1 MRFTQSGLTM
11 TNIKLATMLQTT
23 ANSSWLDWPQLV
35 GGGLS
40 LSGIPDPTLPPPLKI
55 AGINPAHLLIVICS
69 MERHELRR

>member
-1 MRFTQSGLTM
+1 M

-23 ANSSWLDWPQLV
+23 ANSSWLDWPHLA

-40 LSGIPDPTLPPPLKI
+40 LSGLPNPTVPPPLKI

-69 MERHELRR
+69 KARYELRR